1 MKRWIQLACLFLC
14 FMILLSGCGKQAEPV
29 NDKTSS
35 TALPADSESSDSE
48 SPEDIL
54 SRAPEEYD
62 LAFTISINPRFIIYV
77 LNDEVFAY
85 EALNEEAVLI
95 EPRCVLTGRLFK
107 DALKDIVRFSYEE
120 GYLIDGGDVAVT
132 IIRAYTN
139 EEEADKLLKEAE
151 TAIQEIAN
159 DCSITINP
167 VITIESTVVFIPPEQ
182 SSVPAEEDPS
192 QGEGI
197 TQGSDTSSQSSS
209 GELSQNS
216 SESGNQGEESQ
227 YSESST
233 GNGSYEEE
241 SRPEERDP
249 YEGCPVCGGTGYCD
263 RCHGLGT
270 VYCDECGG
278 TGYVTCSKCWGAG
291 YAGYDDYG
299 PKPCDQCNGYGIVMH
314 ENCAGTGAK
323 NCPGC
328 HGIGTCSV
336 CHGSGYNP
344 DD

>member
-1 MKRWIQLACLFLC
+1 MNRWIRLACLLFC
-14 FMILLSGCGKQAEPV
+14 FMILVSGCGRQTEPI
-29 NDKTSS
+29 NDETSS
-35 TALPADSESSDSE
+35 TALSADSEY
-48 SPEDIL
+48 PEDIL

-62 LAFTISINPRFIIYV
+62 LAFTVSINPRFIIYV

-95 EPRCVLTGRLFK
+95 EPRCVLAGRLFK

-120 GYLIDGGDVAVT
+120 GYLTDGGDVAVT

-159 DCSITINP
+159 DCNITVNP
-167 VITIESTVVFIPPEQ
+167 VITIESTVAFIPSED
-182 SSVPAEEDPS
+182 SSAPAEDSSS
-192 QGEGI
+192 QGDEI
-197 TQGSDTSSQSSS
+197 TQGSETSGS
-209 GELSQNS
+209 GESSQNS
-216 SESGNQGEESQ
+216 YESANQSGESQ
-227 YSESST
+227 NSESST
-233 GNGSYEEE
+233 GHSSYEEE

-291 YAGYDDYG
+291 YAGYDDNG

-323 NCPGC
+323 ICPGC

-344 DD
+344 ND